1 MKVWRIGVWFSL
13 TLAILLL
20 SAWLGSTLGARVAV
34 YRYRSAQ
41 SRGLGTLSAP
51 EHAHLES
58 VLDELQSIGFLR
70 LTFLI
75 TLTDNKSAVPLPE
88 QLRKIDAFRRKVN
101 TAEAKPVMEM
111 NLALADVVAAISEE
125 RGNNKDRAANEISS
139 AQALYRSLG
148 WRDYSEET
156 LKALARSELN
166 KWTPNWQRSQNAK

>member
-1 MKVWRIGVWFSL
+1 MKAGRIGVWFSL

-20 SAWLGSTLGARVAV
+20 SAWLGSTLGGRVAV

-41 SRGLGTLSAP
+41 SRSLGTLSAP

-58 VLDELQSIGFLR
+58 VLDEMQSIGFLR

-75 TLTDNKSAVPLPE
+75 TLTDNKPAVPLPE
-88 QLRKIDAFRRKVN
+88 QLGKIDDFRRKVN
-101 TAEAKPVMEM
+101 TAEAKPVMDM
-111 NLALADVVAAISEE
+111 NLALADVVAAIAEE
-125 RGNNKDRAANEISS
+125 RRSNKDRAANDLRS

-148 WRDYSEET
+148 WRDYSEER
-156 LKALARSELN
+156 LKALAQRELD